1 MKNQWLKLVSLL
13 IGIIIF
19 DFLFYNQ
26 SPGLNTLLFVPILG
40 ILMYMSRKPTTS
52 SPQLKISLLG
62 WGMAGLGVFLYET
75 PVALLAYMGS
85 FLAFLGFSFKPEL
98 KSLLS
103 AVMQSGLN
111 FFAAPFAMLSE
122 LSDTMQIRS
131 RLPWLWKAIKLLVI
145 PILLLILFTTI
156 FRFANLRFNEYFL
169 QLDEYFRQFIT
180 WLEQY
185 LTFEHVFFIVFT
197 TLLMTGALYQSKWV
211 DRTNKENLKNDNLI
225 RTRQKSRYSLPF
237 SQRNMALKDEY
248 RIGIILLLML
258 NLLLLVVNITEVM
271 EMGHNYHMNSAA
283 RMSGNVHDG
292 TFLLIFSIVLSIIV
306 MLVLFRRNLNFYSRN
321 QWLIRGAIAW
331 IIQNLLLGINVAWK
345 NWYYISEYGLT
356 YKRIGIIFF
365 LLLVMTGLILL
376 MTKIRR
382 KKSGWYLV
390 KANAWSFYALFLV
403 LCVID
408 WETAIIKYNLRPTAP
423 RVDGW
428 YLLQLPENNL
438 KQLILY
444 KDRIQQADPDVAGK
458 IDEEL
463 MRISE
468 GYQKTL
474 VLKEWQ
480 SYSLKDWQAKR
491 FLEKQDLL
499 KEKSN

>member
-122 LSDTMQIRS
+122 LSDTLQIRS

-169 QLDEYFRQFIT
+169 QLDE
-180 WLEQY
+180 
-185 LTFEHVFFIVFT
+185 
-197 TLLMTGALYQSKWV
+197 
-211 DRTNKENLKNDNLI
+211 
-225 RTRQKSRYSLPF
+225 
-237 SQRNMALKDEY
+237 
-248 RIGIILLLML
+248 
-258 NLLLLVVNITEVM
+258 
-271 EMGHNYHMNSAA
+271 
-283 RMSGNVHDG
+283 
-292 TFLLIFSIVLSIIV
+292 
-306 MLVLFRRNLNFYSRN
+306 
-321 QWLIRGAIAW
+321 
-331 IIQNLLLGINVAWK
+331 
-345 NWYYISEYGLT
+345 
-356 YKRIGIIFF
+356 
-365 LLLVMTGLILL
+365 
-376 MTKIRR
+376 
-382 KKSGWYLV
+382 
-390 KANAWSFYALFLV
+390 
-403 LCVID
+403 
-408 WETAIIKYNLRPTAP
+408 
-423 RVDGW
+423 
-428 YLLQLPENNL
+428 
-438 KQLILY
+438 
-444 KDRIQQADPDVAGK
+444 
-458 IDEEL
+458 
-463 MRISE
+463 
-468 GYQKTL
+468 
-474 VLKEWQ
+474 
-480 SYSLKDWQAKR
+480 
-491 FLEKQDLL
+491 
-499 KEKSN
+499 

>member
-1 MKNQWLKLVSLL
+1 MKTQWLKLLSLL
-13 IGIIIF
+13 AGIIIF

-26 SPGLNTLLFVPILG
+26 SPGLNTLLFVPVLSIL
-40 ILMYMSRKPTTS
+40 IFLSRMPEIKST
-52 SPQLKISLLG
+52 QLIISLLG
-62 WGMAGLGVFLYET
+62 WGMAGTG
-75 PVALLAYMGS
+75 VALYASPISVLAYMGS

-111 FFAAPFAMLSE
+111 FFSAPFAMLSE
-122 LSDTMQIRS
+122 LSDTLQIRN
-131 RLPWLWKAIKLLVI
+131 RLPWLWKATKLLVI

-169 QLDEYFRQFIT
+169 QLDEYFRQFLT

-185 LTFEHVFFIVFT
+185 LTLEHVFFIVFT
-197 TLLMTGALYQSKWV
+197 TLLLIGGLYQSKWV
-211 DRTNKENLKNDNLI
+211 DRTKRENLKNDNLV
-225 RTRQKSRYSLPF
+225 RRRQKSIYTLPF

-248 RIGIILLLML
+248 RIGMILLLML

-271 EMGHNYHMNSAA
+271 EMGQSYHTNSAA
-283 RMSGNVHDG
+283 RMSGNLHDG
-292 TFLLIFSIVLSIIV
+292 TFLLIFSIILSIIV

-331 IIQNLLLGINVAWK
+331 IVQNLVLGLNVAWK

-365 LLLVMTGLILL
+365 LLLVMTGLVLL
-376 MTKIRR
+376 MIKIRKR
-382 KKSGWYLV
+382 KSGWFLV

-403 LCVID
+403 LSVID
-408 WETAIIKYNLRPTAP
+408 WDSLIIHYNLRPSAP
-423 RVDGW
+423 RLDGW
-428 YLLQLPENNL
+428 FLLHMPEDNL
-438 KQLILY
+438 KQLTLN
-444 KDRIQQADPDVAGK
+444 KEKIQKADPAVAGY

-463 MRISE
+463 RRMSE
-468 GYQKTL
+468 SYQKTL
-474 VLKEWQ
+474 ASKEWQ
-480 SYSLKDWQAKR
+480 SCSLKDWQAKR
-491 FLEKQDLL
+491 FLENR
-499 KEKSN
+499 E